1 MSVEHTDTPIHE
13 VVRASAGAGKTYQL
27 TTRYLDL
34 LSRGEQVDH
43 ILATTFTRKAAGEV
57 LGRVL
62 ERVSQACLDRSARVK
77 LGKAVGRALSDHDCT
92 RMLRSLTD
100 HFSRLSVG
108 TIDGFFNRAAR
119 AMALELGLPADPR
132 LIDEGSALARQMRM
146 DAIHAVLGEQAAG
159 DDGMTLLLEL
169 LRRLHHDEATRSVAE
184 ALDQIVTRLGE
195 TYRNYDKRELWDRLP
210 EAGLLPD
217 ELLPAAVHRLEAMS
231 DQVPRKKDGGYYANF
246 AEAYSKLVED
256 SHARQWDK
264 VLTNGLVKKI
274 DEQAAKYGHA
284 PISDD
289 WHDAI
294 KPLLVHAKAWQ
305 LKAFAERNRATYE
318 LLHLFDRQ
326 YRALRQSRRVL
337 LFSDLTHL
345 LAEGLPR
352 MEGGGIEELC
362 YRLDTRVTHLLLDEF
377 QDTSLRQW
385 QVLKPFA
392 EQIAAT
398 SDGSRSLYVVGD
410 TKQAIYGWRGGC
422 AELFEVIEEQLGV
435 PRTTLSRSWRSAQ
448 AVLDAVNQVFT
459 DLPGNA
465 ALKDLGPVAQKWSG
479 MFEPHQ
485 AVHEKLLGHVA
496 MFSTANGSA
505 PDSERDEEDDSD
517 NADAPPDAHAAY
529 VARHIKRLTEQ
540 MPGRSIGVLVR
551 ARKNARTLMHALR
564 DARVDAAEEG
574 GNPIADTP
582 AVSAVLAAIQLADHP
597 GDTIARFHAANSP
610 VGEVLGLAGTET
622 DLDYEKA
629 ARRLRRELID
639 RGYAAVLADWVRK
652 LAPSCDAKSLRRLEQ
667 LVDLAEGF
675 DEQDAGLRPSFFV
688 DAVRAAR
695 VEDASPADVRVM
707 TVHASKGLE
716 FEVVVLADLDRT
728 LSQSDRNDLVVLH
741 RDSPIDEVRAVYRRV
756 KQDQASL
763 HPDLDAAHDQHAQEK
778 RTEDLCLLYVAMTRA
793 RQALH
798 LMVRPLKQGKNGKP
812 TTAGRTNLSYAAIL
826 RQALTDPD
834 DEGFD
839 GGELLYEH
847 GDARW
852 HEHTARPTADAP
864 ATSPAAPL
872 TTPLRLTQ
880 PEAGGARAWARTTP
894 SAMHAGGTV
903 AAEDLLRLTDP
914 GGRRYGTL
922 MHALFEQLG
931 FVDDESTD
939 DQTKHAAVP
948 DDQTLQQAALA
959 AGATPADAERA
970 LAQLKRTI
978 QRPEVAELLSAHG
991 ADTLWRERPFVARVG
1006 DELVRGT
1013 FDRVHLHRRGQAVSR
1028 AVLIDFKT
1036 DRVDDST
1043 TDSVAAGYADQL
1055 GLYRAALASLLGID
1069 ATQITANLCFV
1080 GDGRV
1085 VGVA

>member
-62 ERVSQACLDRSARVK
+62 ERVSQACLDRSAREA
-77 LGKAVGRALSDHDCT
+77 LGKAVGRTLSDRDCT

-146 DAIHAVLGEQAAG
+146 DAIHAVLGEKAAG

-169 LRRLHHDEATRSVAE
+169 LRRLHHDDATRSVAE
-184 ALDQIVTRLGE
+184 ALDQIVTSLGE
-195 TYRNYDKRELWDRLP
+195 TYRSYDKPELWVRFP
-210 EAGLLPD
+210 ETGLLTD
-217 ELLPAAVHRLEAMS
+217 EQLTTALHRLEAMS

-246 AEAYSKLVED
+246 VEAYPKLIAH

-264 VLTNGLVKKI
+264 VLANGLVKKV
-274 DEQAAKYGHA
+274 DEQAPKYGHA
-284 PISDD
+284 PISEA

-294 KPLLVHAKAWQ
+294 RPLLVHAKAWQ
-305 LKAFAERNRATYE
+305 LKAFADRNLATYE
-318 LLHLFDRQ
+318 LLEMFDRQ

-385 QVLKPFA
+385 QVLEPFA
-392 EQIAAT
+392 EQITAT

-422 AELFEVIEEQLGV
+422 AELFEVIEQQLGV

-448 AVLDAVNQVFT
+448 AVLDAVNRVFSN
-459 DLPGNA
+459 LPGNA
-465 ALKDLGPVAQKWSG
+465 ALKEIGPVAQKWSD
-479 MFEPHQ
+479 MFEAHE
-485 AVHEKLLGHVA
+485 AVHADLPGHVA
-496 MFSTANGSA
+496 MFSTANSSA
-505 PDSERDEEDDSD
+505 PDSERDDEEDESED
-517 NADAPPDAHAAY
+517 ADAPPDAHAAY

-540 MPGRSIGVLVR
+540 MPGRTIGVLVR
-551 ARKNARTLMHALR
+551 ARKSARTLMHALR
-564 DARVDAAEEG
+564 DAHVDAAEEG
-574 GNPIADTP
+574 GNPIVDTP
-582 AVSAVLAAIQLADHP
+582 AVSAVLSAIQLADHP
-597 GDTIARFHAANSP
+597 GDTIARFHAANAP
-610 VGEVLGLAGTET
+610 VGEVLGLAAAVT
-622 DLDYEKA
+622 DHDCEKA

-639 RGYAAVLADWVRK
+639 RGYAAVIADWVRR

-716 FEVVVLADLDRT
+716 FDVVVLADLHRT

-741 RDSPIDEVRAVYRRV
+741 RDSPIDKVRAVYRRV
-756 KQDQASL
+756 KQEQASL
-763 HPDLDAAHDQHAQEK
+763 HPDLEAAHEQHSHEK

-798 LMVRPLKQGKNGKP
+798 LMVKPLKQGKNGKP
-812 TTAGRTNLSYAAIL
+812 TTAGLTNLSYAAIL

-852 HEHTARPTADAP
+852 HEHTAETKPDAP
-864 ATSPAAPL
+864 AAPPAAPL
-872 TTPLRLTQ
+872 ATPLRLAQ
-880 PEAGGARAWARTTP
+880 PEAGGARAWAQTTP

-931 FVDDESTD
+931 FLDA
-939 DQTKHAAVP
+939 QTTGRELP
-948 DDQTLQQAALA
+948 DDDALQRAAQA
-959 AGATPADAERA
+959 AGATPADAQRA
-970 LAQLKRTI
+970 VDQLKRSI
-978 QRPEVAELLSAHG
+978 GRPEVAALLSANG

-1006 DELVRGT
+1006 DQLVRGT
-1013 FDRVHLHRRGQAVSR
+1013 FDRVHLHRHGQAVSS

-1036 DRVDDST
+1036 DRVDDAT
-1043 TDSVAAGYADQL
+1043 IDAVAAGYADQL

-1069 ATQITANLCFV
+1069 ASQITAKLCFV

-1085 VGVA
+1085 AQLPA